1 MKIASFFAA
10 GRERF
15 GVWTEAGMI
24 DLSHARDT
32 SSSPRWGRPRDCGS
46 SLEPDAPASVLELI
60 EAGAE
65 GLASVELTLARARTR
80 PRESSTFG
88 AAAIHWRAPVL
99 KPSKICCVAFNNS
112 ANSER
117 IMQGPKHPALF
128 TKPASAL
135 VGHLGAIECRRE
147 YGRVHPEPELAVVIG
162 KRAKNISAAEAYE
175 HVFGYTIH
183 NDITS
188 PTMRNEDTIHYRAI
202 HPRGGDHREI
212 EYVDS
217 WVSYP
222 GRYKGSDTFAC
233 VGPWIV
239 TKDEIPD
246 PHTLRV
252 ICQHK
257 DSLITDD
264 NTENFFFKVPELLQ
278 FISRFVT
285 LEPGD
290 IVSMGTALRQST
302 QGGAV
307 QNIDLNRLGGPIS
320 ITIDGIG
327 TLTNTVVHLD
337 S

>member
-1 MKIASFFAA
+1 MKVASFFAA

-15 GVWTEAGMI
+15 GVWTEAGLI
-24 DLSHARDT
+24 DLSRVGAT
-32 SSSPRWGRPRDCGS
+32 AS
-46 SLEPDAPASVLELI
+46 SLEPGRPNSVLELI
-60 EAGAE
+60 EAGEA
-65 GLASVELTLARARTR
+65 GLTGVESLLMRARTS
-80 PRESSTFG
+80 PREV
-88 AAAIHWRAPVL
+88 AAFAADAVLWRAPVL
-99 KPSKICCVAFNNS
+99 RPSKVCCVAFNNS
-112 ANSER
+112 ANSGR
-117 IMQGPKHPALF
+117 ILQGPKHPALF

-135 VGHLGAIECRRE
+135 IGHLGAIECRRE

-162 KRAKNISAAEAYE
+162 KRAKNISAAEAYQ

-188 PTMRNEDTIHYRAI
+188 PTMRNEDTFHYRAI
-202 HPRGGDHREI
+202 HPRDGDHREI

-246 PHTLRV
+246 PHALRV
-252 ICQHK
+252 TCWHRNE
-257 DSLITDD
+257 LVTDD
-264 NTENFFFKVPELLQ
+264 HTENFSFKVPELLQ
-278 FISRFVT
+278 FISRYMT

-290 IVSMGTALRQST
+290 IVSMGTALRKSA

-327 TLTNTVVHLD
+327 TLTNTVTHLD

>member
-1 MKIASFFAA
+1 MKVASFFAA

-15 GVWTEAGMI
+15 GVWTEAGLI
-24 DLSHARDT
+24 DCSRAGAT
-32 SSSPRWGRPRDCGS
+32 TATASSPEPTRPD
-46 SLEPDAPASVLELI
+46 SVLELI
-60 EAGAE
+60 EAGEA
-65 GLASVELTLARARTR
+65 GLAGVETLLLRARQS
-80 PRESSTFG
+80 PHEVEVF
-88 AAAIHWRAPVL
+88 AADAVLWRAPVL
-99 KPSKICCVAFNNS
+99 RPSKVCCVAFNNS
-112 ANSER
+112 ANSGR
-117 IMQGPKHPALF
+117 ILSGPEHPALF

-162 KRAKNISAAEAYE
+162 KRAKNITAAAAYQ

-188 PTMRNEDTIHYRAI
+188 PTMRNEDTFHYRAI
-202 HPRGGDHREI
+202 HPRDGDHREI
-212 EYVDS
+212 EYVES

-246 PHTLRV
+246 PHALQVTCRHGDTLV
-252 ICQHK
+252 
-257 DSLITDD
+257 TDD

-278 FISRFVT
+278 FISRYMT

-290 IVSMGTALRQST
+290 IVSLGTALRKSA
-302 QGGAV
+302 QGSAV

-327 TLTNTVVHLD
+327 TLTNTVSHLD
-337 S
+337 Y

>member
-1 MKIASFFAA
+1 MKVASFFTA

-15 GVWTEAGMI
+15 GVWTEAGLI
-24 DLSHARDT
+24 DLSRA
-32 SSSPRWGRPRDCGS
+32 GAAAS
-46 SLEPDAPASVLELI
+46 SLEPGRPNSVLELI
-60 EAGAE
+60 EAGGA
-65 GLASVELTLARARTR
+65 GLARVEDLLARARTSPHEVEVFAADAVLWR
-80 PRESSTFG
+80 P
-88 AAAIHWRAPVL
+88 PVL
-99 KPSKICCVAFNNS
+99 KPSKVCCVAFNNS
-112 ANSER
+112 ANSDR
-117 IMQGPKHPALF
+117 ILQGPRHPALF

-135 VGHLGAIECRRE
+135 VGHQGAIECRRE

-188 PTMRNEDTIHYRAI
+188 PTMRSEDTFHYRAI
-202 HPRGGDHREI
+202 HPRDGDHREI

-246 PHTLRV
+246 PHTLQVTCRHRDTLV
-252 ICQHK
+252 
-257 DSLITDD
+257 TDD

-278 FISRFVT
+278 FISRYMT

-290 IVSMGTALRQST
+290 IVSMGTALRKSA

-320 ITIDGIG
+320 VTIDRIG
-327 TLTNTVVHLD
+327 TLTNTVSHLD

>member
-24 DLSHARDT
+24 DLSPARDT
-32 SSSPRWGRPRDCGS
+32 SSSLD
-46 SLEPDAPASVLELI
+46 PDGPSSVLELI
-60 EAGAE
+60 EAGADA
-65 GLASVELTLARARTR
+65 LVSVGLTLARARAR
-80 PRESSTFG
+80 PQECSTFG
-88 AAAIHWRAPVL
+88 AAAIQWRAPVL
-99 KPSKICCVAFNNS
+99 RPSKICCVAFNNS
-112 ANSER
+112 ANSAR

-135 VGHLGAIECRRE
+135 VGHLGAIECRGE

-162 KRAKNISAAEAYE
+162 KRARNISAADAYE

-202 HPRGGDHREI
+202 HPRGGDAREI

-246 PHTLRV
+246 PHALRV
-252 ICQHK
+252 TCRHK
-257 DSLITDD
+257 EALITDD

-278 FISRFVT
+278 FISRYMT

-290 IVSMGTALRQST
+290 IVSMGTALRKSN

-307 QNIDLNRLGGPIS
+307 QNIDLNRLGGPVS